1 MSIEFTKMQAY
12 GNDYVYIN
20 AIKQSIADPNALAVR
35 VSKRRFGVGADG
47 MVLICPSE
55 KADFR
60 MRIFDPDG
68 TEAEMCGNAI
78 RCVGKYL
85 YENALTSKTELKI
98 ETLSGIRTLSL
109 LTENDRVVAVRVDMG
124 RAELDCAAIPVIYDG
139 DRAVD
144 VPIGV
149 GEETYRF
156 TAVSMGNPH
165 AVVFA
170 DDVRSVPLEMIGPL
184 FEKHTMF
191 PERVNTEFVRVVS
204 ENALEMR
211 VWERGS
217 GETYACGTGACA
229 AAVAAV
235 VNGFCRFGSDISVR
249 LRGGVLVVRVGENL
263 GVTLTGDCVR
273 VFDGEYEF
281 GNG

>member
-1 MSIEFTKMQAY
+1 MTLKFTKMQGA
-12 GNDYVYIN
+12 GNDYIYFNCIERELD
-20 AIKQSIADPNALAVR
+20 DPSE
-35 VSKRRFGVGADG
+35 VSRAMSPRHYSVGADG
-47 MVLICPSE
+47 IVMICRSDVADAKMRMFNADGSE
-55 KADFR
+55 GK
-60 MRIFDPDG
+60 
-68 TEAEMCGNAI
+68 MCGNAI

-211 VWERGS
+211 V
-217 GETYACGTGACA
+217 
-229 AAVAAV
+229 
-235 VNGFCRFGSDISVR
+235 
-249 LRGGVLVVRVGENL
+249 GENL

>member
-1 MSIEFTKMQAY
+1 MKFTKMHGI
-12 GNDYVYIN
+12 GNDYVYVN
-20 AIKQSIADPNALAVR
+20 CFEETVENPER
-35 VSKRRFGVGADG
+35 VSELISDRHFGIGSDG
-47 MVLICPSE
+47 LVLIMPSD

-60 MRIFDPDG
+60 MRMFNADG
-68 TEAEMCGNAI
+68 SEGKMCGNAI

-139 DRAVD
+139 DRAVN

-170 DDVRSVPLEMIGPL
+170 DDVRSVPLEMIGPF